1 MVYPVSRLVSVPLR
15 EIWAHEAT
23 SFTVWL
29 SENLDFISD
38 TIGFELSLVEREAS
52 AGPFSADI
60 LAEDS
65 NGNYVIIENQLNQTD
80 HDHLGKL
87 ITYMSNLEART
98 AIWVSSNPRP
108 EHEKAVHWLNET
120 LPADTAFFLIKIEAF
135 RIDESAPAPKLT
147 IIAGPS
153 LESKQVGQQKK
164 ELAERHVMRLEF
176 WRQLKERIQG
186 RTPLHANIAPSKDNW
201 ISTGAGKSGFAYSYV
216 IRMKDA
222 QVELYIDT
230 GEEKENK
237 RIFDRLFSQ
246 KDEVEKKFGSGLDWQ
261 RLEGK
266 KASRVRY
273 VVEGLGLEDR
283 ENWPE
288 LHERLIDAMIRLHN
302 AFKSEID
309 RL

>member
-1 MVYPVSRLVSVPLR
+1 MVNPVSRLVSVPLR

-135 RIDESAPAPKLT
+135 RID
-147 IIAGPS
+147 
-153 LESKQVGQQKK
+153 
-164 ELAERHVMRLEF
+164 
-176 WRQLKERIQG
+176 
-186 RTPLHANIAPSKDNW
+186 D
-201 ISTGAGKSGFAYSYV
+201 
-216 IRMKDA
+216 
-222 QVELYIDT
+222 
-230 GEEKENK
+230 
-237 RIFDRLFSQ
+237 
-246 KDEVEKKFGSGLDWQ
+246 
-261 RLEGK
+261 
-266 KASRVRY
+266 
-273 VVEGLGLEDR
+273 
-283 ENWPE
+283 
-288 LHERLIDAMIRLHN
+288 
-302 AFKSEID
+302 
-309 RL
+309 